1 MYYVAHRLFAAH
13 DRGLGALVA
22 RKLAD
27 KAGHDA
33 VFLPFCD
40 TDEEA
45 LVAPVKGLRLF
56 ELDQDRLRTL
66 TGMIAVLHGPSL
78 DDGVCMEIGYASAL
92 GVPVVVVTTDFQT
105 YSAGERTTRW
115 EFPDPL
121 VETLATRIIRV
132 DHLGEPEHIPDRFD
146 AFIARNAVQVE
157 LAATAAVNAV
167 LTASQGP
174 RPLPVPTV
182 VRPGTVFLE
191 PSPYAPH
198 PAALH
203 EVARAQATA
212 VMTPSRFTARDSLA
226 SARSDWDMALRAESL
241 VLDVSGPETPP
252 GAALLTGAAAALG
265 RKVAAF
271 QPRPTYTH
279 AHGREP
285 NWRNLMIQYGTRT
298 HLGDPQALADWLA
311 S

>member
-13 DRGLGALVA
+13 DRSLGTLVA

-27 KAGHDA
+27 KAGQDA

-45 LVAPVKGLRLF
+45 LVALVKGLRLF
-56 ELDQDRLRTL
+56 ELDQARLRTL

-92 GVPVVVVTTDFQT
+92 GVPVVVLSTDFQT
-105 YSAGERTTRW
+105 YSAGEQTSRW

-121 VETLATRIIRV
+121 VETLATRIVRIDR
-132 DHLGEPEHIPDRFD
+132 LGEPEEAPDRFD
-146 AFIARNAVQVE
+146 AFAARNAVQIE
-157 LAATAAVNAV
+157 LAATAAVNAI
-167 LTASQGP
+167 LTASRGP
-174 RPLPVPTV
+174 RPLPVHTV

-191 PSPYAPH
+191 PSPYTQH

-203 EVARAQATA
+203 EAARAQATA
-212 VMTPSRFTARDSLA
+212 VMTPSRFTACDSLA
-226 SARSDWDMALRAESL
+226 AARSDWDMALRAESL

>member
-13 DRGLGALVA
+13 DRSLGALLA

-56 ELDQDRLRTL
+56 ELDQARLRTL
-66 TGMIAVLHGPSL
+66 DGMIAVLHGPSL

-92 GVPVVVVTTDFQT
+92 GVPVVIMTTDFQT
-105 YSAGERTTRW
+105 YSAAEQTSRW

-121 VETLATRIIRV
+121 VQMLATQIVRADR
-132 DHLGEPEHIPDRFD
+132 LGQPDEAADRFD
-146 AFIARNAVQVE
+146 AFAARNAAQVE
-157 LAATAAVNAV
+157 HAATLAVNAV
-167 LTASQGP
+167 LTASHEP
-174 RPLPVPTV
+174 RPLPARPV

-198 PAALH
+198 PSALH
-203 EVARAQATA
+203 EAARAQATA
-212 VMTPSRFTARDSLA
+212 VMTPSRFCAHEALA
-226 SARSDWDMALRAESL
+226 AARSDWDMALRAESL

-252 GAALLTGAAAALG
+252 GAALLIGAAAALG
-265 RKVAAF
+265 RKAAAF
-271 QPRPTYTH
+271 QPRATYTH

-285 NWRNLMIQYGTRT
+285 NWRNLMIQYGTSA
-298 HLGDPQALADWLA
+298 HLGDPQALTDWLA